1 MNQKDRREKIS
12 EIIGNIDDKYIYE
25 AGKAASEGFSEET
38 RTNSRKNEKALKL
51 PVRKGWIAAAAAA
64 LVLLLGG
71 MSAVVISAEA
81 KEYRK
86 AVTFFEENDLPM
98 EGLSRAEVKE
108 VYRDI
113 TTRTFTSPKTEEVIR
128 ERVAGLEILQDAPT
142 PEELASIWDESPW
155 QKVIRKNGD
164 SYQILIEWKR
174 TEKEIVHY
182 RSKKHKDIVVT
193 DEPVMTIISS
203 SLGFDKSI
211 VEFYHDAELAWSA
224 DITEFSAEE
233 CLLTSMGTIVWG
245 REDSGKNTRVWLAR
259 IDETGQVLW
268 AKALRPRFSRESAV
282 TVLDD
287 GDGTFTLVTQG
298 DGQVCFSRYDA
309 DCNQLDT
316 MSAPLGEY
324 GVAAA
329 TRLGDGY
336 LLQLRKWNDQ
346 CLARMDADGTMH
358 DPFRIEDDDCDYFIS
373 DMVEF
378 EGKIYLS
385 ARAVPPA
392 EPKRKYRNDLT
403 AVLLDIMW
411 RPDVREMTSEE
422 LTPLI
427 RSNYTAV
434 LLVLDP
440 ESGKPE
446 TFYSV
451 EGCLGSYLH
460 VRGTGK
466 LEWEVQSI
474 TSSRYR
480 GLNSYTVD
488 GKMEIWQYTFDENG
502 ELLLQEDTGNTETFT
517 R

>member
-1 MNQKDRREKIS
+1 MNQNDKREKIS
-12 EIIGNIDDKYIYE
+12 EIIGEIDDKYIYE
-25 AGKAASEGFSEET
+25 AGKAASEAFSEET
-38 RTNSRKNEKALKL
+38 RTNSRTNGKPLKL
-51 PVRKGWIAAAAAA
+51 PFRKGWIVAAAAAV

-71 MSAVVISAEA
+71 ASAFMISAEA
-81 KEYRK
+81 KEYQE
-86 AVTFFEENDLPM
+86 AVAFFEENDLPM
-98 EGLSRAEVKE
+98 DGLSRAEVKE

-113 TTRTFTSPKTEEVIR
+113 TTRTFTSKKTEEVIR
-128 ERVAGLEILQDAPT
+128 SRVAGFEILQDEPT
-142 PEELASIWDESPW
+142 PEELAAVWDESLW
-155 QKVIRKNGD
+155 QKAIKKNGD

-182 RSKKHKDIVVT
+182 RSQKHKDIVVT

-203 SLGFDKSI
+203 SLGFDKSV
-211 VEFYHDAELAWSA
+211 VEFYHDAELCWSA
-224 DITEFSAEE
+224 ELPQYAEE

-245 REDSGKNTRVWLAR
+245 RTDKVRTTGVWLAR
-259 IDETGQVLW
+259 IDTAGQILW
-268 AKALRPRFSRESAV
+268 EKTVRHGFEQESAV

-298 DGQVCFSRYDA
+298 DSQVCVSRYDA
-309 DCNQLDT
+309 DGNELST
-316 MSAPLGEY
+316 LNAPLDEY

-346 CLARMDADGTMH
+346 CLVRMDADGTMH
-358 DPFRIEDDDCDYFIS
+358 DPFRIEGDDCDYFIS